1 MDICEKLFV
10 ISSYIPIL
18 FTLNL
23 VVLFRLSKIAL
34 SKRILSGKDY
44 YLIAM
49 KNFSLSSALFQN
61 VVTLDGNFLFS
72 WGGFGF

>member
-1 MDICEKLFV
+1 MFNVCAMSDQRQTAE
-10 ISSYIPIL
+10 
-18 FTLNL
+18 
-23 VVLFRLSKIAL
+23 SKSFL
-34 SKRILSGKDY
+34 P